1 MTSELGGR
9 PDAAVADLPR
19 GHAVHAPPGGGL
31 IAPGPGRRSLRRRHL
46 VSPAPAGPATAV
58 GPRTAD
64 HAAPAGADGAA
75 TAHPAQA
82 QVGRA
87 PDPGGPDIPQGDR
100 LGRADR
106 PRRDPASSRD

>member
-9 PDAAVADLPR
+9 PDAALAGFPR

-31 IAPGPGRRSLRRRHL
+31 VAPRPGLLRSRRGRYL
-46 VSPAPAGPATAV
+46 VPPAPAGPAATA

-64 HAAPAGADGAA
+64 HAVPAGADAAA
-75 TAHPAQA
+75 TPHPAQA

-87 PDPGGPDIPQGDR
+87 PDSGGPDLPQGDR
-100 LGRADR
+100 LGGADR
-106 PRRDPASSRD
+106 PRRDA